1 MSDPRPLP
9 PAGLC
14 ADCRH
19 AAIVASPRS
28 RFLRCRR
35 ADTDP
40 AYARYPALPV
50 LVCRG
55 YEGGGGS
62 ENTARARRSAR

>member
-1 MSDPRPLP
+1 VSGPRPLP
-9 PAGLC
+9 PAGRC

-19 AAIVASPRS
+19 AELVASPRS

-40 AYARYPALPV
+40 AYPRYPSLPV
-50 LVCRG
+50 VVCAGHEPAPGAPAAGRRG
-55 YEGGGGS
+55 
-62 ENTARARRSAR
+62 TLR